1 MIFIPAIDRTM
12 KWVDALKEYAKVKGK
27 YVVPRKGTPEYDE
40 VKKLMGKEHKDAV
53 KADVEM
59 GQAKRDMKKM
69 EKVAEK
75 PKAPRKKK
83 SAEAKAVDAKAVE
96 AVMMPAKEKAKAVR
110 KPRAKKEGLAAAVGG
125 GATARSD
132 ERSKNPEA
140 IFQSATNLHEPIAPP
155 AALGGNLAE
164 LKKDVAK
171 VRKPRSLPVLIEKE
185 QVVNEKPF
193 SFVDFKRKIG
203 A

>member
-1 MIFIPAIDRTM
+1 M
-12 KWVDALKEYAKVKGK
+12 KWVDALKEYAKMKGK

-40 VKKLMGKEHKDAV
+40 VKKLMGKDSKDVA

-69 EKVAEK
+69 EKVEKVAEK

-140 IFQSATNLHEPIAPP
+140 IFQSATNVHDPIAPA

-185 QVVNEKPF
+185 NVVNGTPF
-193 SFVDFKRKIG
+193 SFTDFKRKIG